1 MDKIKKDYSNTD
13 ITVTWQPHL
22 CIHSTV
28 CFARLPKVFRPNKR
42 PWIVLDHAE
51 TDAIIE
57 TVDLCPTDALTWRWN
72 DALKNKQQNQNDM
85 DNKKETTSVTAKV
98 FSNGP
103 LLLPKEVILTDA
115 QGKELKAGQ
124 DKYICRCG
132 KSQGKPFCDG
142 SHMAT
147 GFEG

>member
-1 MDKIKKDYSNTD
+1 MDKIIKEYSNDD
-13 ITVTWQPHL
+13 ITVVWQPHL

-42 PWIVLDHAE
+42 PWIVLDQAE

-72 DALKNKQQNQNDM
+72 DALKNKNEKQKSMNET
-85 DNKKETTSVTAKV
+85 KEAPVITAKV

-103 LLLPKEVILTDA
+103 LLLPKEVKLTNA
-115 QGKELKAGQ
+115 VGEELKPCQ

-132 KSQGKPFCDG
+132 QSSDKPFCDG
-142 SHMAT
+142 THMSS